1 MSNSLKKFLLD
12 TGIGL
17 VVAFILCCTMGL
29 FTAETTVDTLRIL
42 SDGFFLV
49 GALLLAVGGLTF
61 TSNGGAFDGLFYTF
75 KTQINRMRR
84 DYESRRQS
92 FAQYREEREKKNK
105 SPKESL
111 LAGLVVISVGLIL
124 MVACWQAGG

>member
-1 MSNSLKKFLLD
+1 MGNFLKKFLLD

-29 FTAETTVDTLRIL
+29 FTAESTVDTLRIL

-61 TSNGGAFDGLFYTF
+61 TSNEGAFDGLFYTF
-75 KTQINRMRR
+75 KTQVNRMRR

-111 LAGLVVISVGLIL
+111 LAGLVVISVGLIF

>member
-29 FTAETTVDTLRIL
+29 FTAESTVDTLRIL

-61 TSNGGAFDGLFYTF
+61 TSNEGAFDGLFYTF
-75 KTQINRMRR
+75 KTQVNRMRR

-111 LAGLVVISVGLIL
+111 LAGLVVISVGLIF

>member
-17 VVAFILCCTMGL
+17 IIAFGLCCTMGL
-29 FTAETTVDTLRIL
+29 FTAESTVDILRIL

-49 GALLLAVGGLTF
+49 GALLLAIGGLTF
-61 TSNGGAFDGLFYTF
+61 TSNEGAFDGLFYTF

-111 LAGLVVISVGLIL
+111 LAGLVVISVGLIF
-124 MVACWQAGG
+124 MVACWQTGG

>member
-29 FTAETTVDTLRIL
+29 FTAESTVDTLRIL

-61 TSNGGAFDGLFYTF
+61 TSNEGAFDGLFYTF

-111 LAGLVVISVGLIL
+111 LAGLVVISVGLIF

>member
-1 MSNSLKKFLLD
+1 MGNSLKKFLLD

-29 FTAETTVDTLRIL
+29 FTAESTVDTLRIL

-61 TSNGGAFDGLFYTF
+61 TSNEGAFDGLFYTF
-75 KTQINRMRR
+75 KTQVNRMRR

-111 LAGLVVISVGLIL
+111 LAGLVVISVGLIF

>member
-17 VVAFILCCTMGL
+17 VIAFVLCCTMGL
-29 FTAETTVDTLRIL
+29 FTAESTVDTLRIL

-61 TSNGGAFDGLFYTF
+61 TSNEGAFDGLFYTF

-111 LAGLVVISVGLIL
+111 LAGLVVISVGLIF

>member
-17 VVAFILCCTMGL
+17 VVAFVLCCTMGL
-29 FTAETTVDTLRIL
+29 FTAESTVDTLRIL

-61 TSNGGAFDGLFYTF
+61 TSNEGAFDGLFYTF

-111 LAGLVVISVGLIL
+111 LAGLVVISVGLIF

>member
-29 FTAETTVDTLRIL
+29 FTAESTVDILRIL
-42 SDGFFLV
+42 SDGYFLV

-61 TSNGGAFDGLFYTF
+61 TSNEGAFDGLFYTF

-111 LAGLVVISVGLIL
+111 LAGLVVISVGLIF